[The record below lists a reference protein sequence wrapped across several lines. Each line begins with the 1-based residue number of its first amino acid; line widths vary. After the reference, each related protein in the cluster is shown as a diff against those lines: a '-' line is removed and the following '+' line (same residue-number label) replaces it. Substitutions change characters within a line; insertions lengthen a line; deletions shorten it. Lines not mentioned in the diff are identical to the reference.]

1 MKMLTNILLILL
13 VLIGTGLLTM
23 GNKVGVIINLIA
35 LLCMIFLVKK
45 RNLIKKG
52 SWLTLPPI
60 NRQAGQSQWD
70 SCYQRPIPFL
80 LLMTCNE
87 NGLDIFTYLYK
98 NCSMSSAWRP
108 EHTFNIYLHS
118 AFDRTFIP
126 CLKTG

>member
-52 SWLTLPPI
+52 S
-60 NRQAGQSQWD
+60 
-70 SCYQRPIPFL
+70 
-80 LLMTCNE
+80 
-87 NGLDIFTYLYK
+87 
-98 NCSMSSAWRP
+98 
-108 EHTFNIYLHS
+108 
-118 AFDRTFIP
+118 
-126 CLKTG
+126 